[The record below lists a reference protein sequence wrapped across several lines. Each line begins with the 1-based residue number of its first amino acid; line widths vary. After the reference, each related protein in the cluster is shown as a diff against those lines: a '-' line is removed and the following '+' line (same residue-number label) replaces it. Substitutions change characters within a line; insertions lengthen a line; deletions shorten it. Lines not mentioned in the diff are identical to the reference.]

1 MSGPVIVSDAGKVRT
16 LTLTRPA
23 VRNAFDHDQ
32 WRGFTAA
39 LEAASKDD
47 GVSVVVITGAP
58 GAFTAGQDL
67 AQMAPPADGSPHPSG
82 AAFDVLMAFD
92 KPLIAAVNGVAVGFG
107 VTMLLHCDI
116 VIVATSARLRAPFVS
131 LGVVPEAASTV
142 LLPAAVGPQHS
153 AEVLFTAEWISS
165 ERAVEMGL
173 ALRAVADPAL
183 SSEVAE
189 LAARIAVNPMGSL
202 RHTKRLLLAARA
214 DAVAAARK
222 REDEIFARRAGSP
235 ENREAI
241 RAFVEKRPPDFSN
254 IAPD

>member
-1 MSGPVIVSDAGKVRT
+1 MRGPVTVSDAGKVRT
-16 LTLTRPA
+16 LTLTRPE
-23 VRNAFDHDQ
+23 VRNAFNHEQ
-32 WRGFTAA
+32 WTGFTTA

-67 AQMAPPADGSPHPSG
+67 SQMAPPADGSPHPSG

-116 VIVATSARLRAPFVS
+116 VIVAEGARLRAPFVS
-131 LGVVPEAASTV
+131 LGVVPEAASTI
-142 LLPAAVGPQHS
+142 LLPDTVGPQHS
-153 AEVLFTAEWISS
+153 AEVLFTADWMTAA
-165 ERAVEMGL
+165 RAVEMGL
-173 ALRAVADPAL
+173 ALRSVADASL
-183 SSEVAE
+183 LSEVGE
-189 LAARIAVNPMGSL
+189 LAARIAVNPMASL

-214 DAVAAARK
+214 DAVAAARR
-222 REDEIFARRAGSP
+222 REDEIFSRCAGSP

-241 RAFVEKRPPDFSN
+241 RAFVEKRSPDFSN